1 MPFLKKNNLSKHLK
15 LSECK
20 ANITIEFMARNFKC
34 TIVKSFGFDFVRANG
49 SISRG
54 LSILSDYY
62 FSGLLPNFYF
72 KTSLL
77 KLKGFFFTMVLIQAF
92 RF

>member
-1 MPFLKKNNLSKHLK
+1 MPFFLKIFLSKHLK

-49 SISRG
+49 CISLRG
-54 LSILSDYY
+54 
-62 FSGLLPNFYF
+62 
-72 KTSLL
+72 
-77 KLKGFFFTMVLIQAF
+77 GFFFYYLFYLTTIFLDYCRIF
-92 RF
+92 ILKPLYLN